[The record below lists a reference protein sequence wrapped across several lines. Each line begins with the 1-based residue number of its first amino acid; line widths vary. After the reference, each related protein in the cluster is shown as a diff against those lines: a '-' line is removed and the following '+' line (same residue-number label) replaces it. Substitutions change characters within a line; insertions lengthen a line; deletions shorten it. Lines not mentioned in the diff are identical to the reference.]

1 MNRTAN
7 LIAHALLLSLL
18 AIPAAGAKSPD
29 RSQPERVR
37 EPRPERQPQGTGRAD
52 PVGARPAA
60 ASGPSDPATTK
71 RTWDF
76 FKRLQVP
83 RYSPQ
88 GGDCTPQ
95 VAAFQQE
102 LAGFR
107 SYVDQGLAQ
116 PLEPKKVK
124 SERAAALRRLPGL
137 EREADAWLADWES
150 VGKHRPDGSMGSAE
164 ADICTAQYQRLNL
177 MALRELLR
185 TMARIWPDLAEVG
198 PLLSKVEAG
207 LARIGDDKAIER
219 HVLANRGDSIKQ
231 VRMKPAVASNPV
243 WEGEMRSAFGR
254 LRPGETILKVNLY
267 SAGWYVKKNELT
279 SVPEYRQYGAW
290 IGARR
295 ADGTCRIYSLD
306 AFQTYLGGG
315 NFGPSDY
322 RIDSTSGR
330 EILCENI

>member
-1 MNRTAN
+1 MRITAR
-7 LIAHALLLSLL
+7 LACGTMALVLLTQPALLL
-18 AIPAAGAKSPD
+18 A
-29 RSQPERVR
+29 Q
-37 EPRPERQPQGTGRAD
+37 RQPPETRSGSTER
-52 PVGARPAA
+52 ARPARGTPPAPA
-60 ASGPSDPATTK
+60 AQPGPSGPSDPATTK

-83 RYSPQ
+83 RYNPP
-88 GGDCTPQ
+88 GGDCAPAI
-95 VAAFQQE
+95 AAYQQE

-116 PLEPKKVK
+116 PLDPKKVR
-124 SERAAALRRLPGL
+124 SERAGALRQLPGL
-137 EREADAWLADWES
+137 ERQADTWLADWEG
-150 VGKHRPDGSMGSAE
+150 VGQHRPEGAMGSAA
-164 ADICTAQYQRLNL
+164 ADVCTAQYLRLNL
-177 MALRELLR
+177 MGLREQLR
-185 TMARIWPDLAEVG
+185 AMVRIWPDMAEVQ
-198 PLLSKVEAG
+198 PLLSKIEAG
-207 LARIGDDKAIER
+207 LARIGDDRAIER
-219 HVLANRGDSIKQ
+219 HVAANREGSIKQ
-231 VRMKPAVASNPV
+231 VRMKPAVATNPV
-243 WEGEMRSAFGR
+243 WEGEMRTAFGR

-306 AFQTYLGGG
+306 AFQTYVGGG
-315 NFGPSDY
+315 NYGPSEY

>member
-1 MNRTAN
+1 MRIRAR
-7 LIAHALLLSLL
+7 LIAGTLGLVLMGEPALVL
-18 AIPAAGAKSPD
+18 A
-29 RSQPERVR
+29 Q
-37 EPRPERQPQGTGRAD
+37 RQPPEARTGSAER
-52 PVGARPAA
+52 ARPARGTPPAPAGPSA

-83 RYSPQ
+83 RYNPQ
-88 GGDCTPQ
+88 GGDCTPAI
-95 VAAFQQE
+95 AAFQQE

-107 SYVDQGLAQ
+107 AYVDQGLAQ
-116 PLEPKKVK
+116 PLDPKKVK
-124 SERAAALRRLPGL
+124 SERAAALRQLPGL
-137 EREADAWLADWES
+137 ERQADTWLADWES
-150 VGKHRPDGSMGSAE
+150 VGQHRPEGAMGSAA
-164 ADICTAQYQRLNL
+164 ADVCTAQYQRLNL

-185 TMARIWPDLAEVG
+185 AMARIWPDLAEVQ

-207 LARIGDDKAIER
+207 LARIGDDRAIER
-219 HVLANRGDSIKQ
+219 HVAANRGESIKQ

-243 WEGEMRSAFGR
+243 WEGEMRAAFGR
-254 LRPGETILKVNLY
+254 LRPGETILKVHLY

-279 SVPEYRQYGAW
+279 AVPEYRQYGAW

-306 AFQTYLGGG
+306 AFQTYVGGG
-315 NFGPSDY
+315 SYGPSDY